1 MAKKYYTF
9 KGQKIPS
16 RKSMITK
23 RIKQRTAS
31 PTVKKLMNRTIMINK
46 RINQINYTYGR
57 KGAWGSDKLVNLLDK
72 SNLRVV
78 QNGKIVIP
86 KNISKKDAELIN
98 NAYDRFLKYKTSS
111 IEGIAE
117 LEKEQ
122 IQNIKNRLSNE
133 DVEISK
139 EDAEV
144 LYRFWEDKDFN
155 AVTDKIKG
163 SDLWVILSESKAK
176 GFDENQYLKTISNY
190 IEIGNDV
197 DMKNHLINI
206 YNKFLGY

>member
-9 KGQKIPS
+9 KGKKMPT
-16 RKSMITK
+16 RKSMISRK
-23 RIKQRTAS
+23 IKERTAS
-31 PTVKKLMNRTIMINK
+31 PTVKNLINRSKFINK
-46 RINQINYTYGR
+46 RINQINYTYGK
-57 KGAWGSDKLVNLLDK
+57 KGAWGSDRLVDLLDK
-72 SNLRVV
+72 TNLRVV
-78 QNGKIVIP
+78 ENGKIVIP
-86 KNISKKDAELIN
+86 RNISKKDAELVN
-98 NAYDRFLKYKTSS
+98 NAFDRFLKYKTSS
-111 IEGIAE
+111 IEGIQE

-122 IQNIKNRLSNE
+122 IENIKNRLSNE
-133 DVEISK
+133 DVEITK

-176 GFDENQYLKTISNY
+176 GFNESQYLKTIESY
-190 IEIGNDV
+190 IGIGNDV